1 MSSDKKNSLCPGGY
15 IMTVLV
21 DEMTRIMEAVPF
33 LWSPLFPVY

>member
-1 MSSDKKNSLCPGGY
+1 MSSDKKNSLRPGGN
-15 IMTVLV
+15 MTVLV